1 MNMFPTLKLR
11 IKNLAKW
18 ESSTIKVLGLVELML
33 GVALLMPAVIAM
45 MYDEDPMIFVM
56 PAPILLIFGIIQYIF
71 FKRGPTLRPASG
83 LMMIFLVWWIAFFV
97 SAVPLYLYGMTVV
110 DSLFQGISGFTAT
123 GSSIMVGDPATSHS
137 LVFWTAF
144 TQWAGG
150 LAIIVL
156 FLYLIPMMGLG
167 GKAFLNN
174 ELAGSETYNFSMKI
188 SGAVSNFVAIYV
200 LLSAVEVILL
210 AINGVSVFNSVTMMF
225 STISTGGFM
234 AGGSMADYSFAVQL
248 VVLAFMFLGGTNFY
262 LHYRAINK
270 GELSAY
276 RTSQEFI
283 WAVIWVIAATVIIAA
298 SIFATGNG
306 QALDIGG
313 TLWDTF
319 FSVISFGTTTGYT
332 VVDQPFWPF
341 ATYIV
346 FWVVMLVG
354 FMSGSTSGGI
364 KIYRFL
370 IIKSYITNGVYKMF
384 HPLAVKD
391 VKMNNQSVNNDAVVS
406 AVLVISMFVG
416 AVVVSV
422 FIVMLLEPSLS
433 ISESASMAIGA
444 ISNSGVNMGPVGFND
459 LRDATKIFLAV
470 MMWVGR
476 LEVIIALLLFT
487 KTFWTDLITDV
498 KGNRAKRKK
507 V

>member
-1 MNMFPTLKLR
+1 MFHTLKLR
-11 IKNLAKW
+11 IKNIAIW
-18 ESSTIKVLGLVELML
+18 ESSTVKVLGLVELML
-33 GVALLMPAVIAM
+33 GMALLMPAVIAF
-45 MYDEDPMIFVM
+45 MYDEDPMVFIV
-56 PAPILLIFGIIQYIF
+56 PAPILLILGAFQYLF
-71 FKRGPTLRPASG
+71 FKRGQTLRPASG

-97 SAVPLYLYGMTVV
+97 SAVPLYLYGMSFV

-123 GSSIMVGDPATSHS
+123 GASIMNGISSHS
-137 LVFWTAF
+137 LVFWVAF

-174 ELAGSETYNFSMKI
+174 ELAGSESYNFSMKI

-200 LLSAVEVILL
+200 LLSAVEAILL
-210 AINGVSVFNSVTMMF
+210 VISGVSVFESVTTMF

-234 AGGSMADYSFAVQL
+234 ANGSMADYSFVVQFI
-248 VVLAFMFLGGTNFY
+248 VLAFMFLGGTNFY
-262 LHYRAINK
+262 LHYRAIYK
-270 GELSAY
+270 RELSAY

-283 WAVIWVIAATVIIAA
+283 WTVISVIASTVIIMAI
-298 SIFATGNG
+298 IFAIGNG
-306 QALDIGG
+306 QISDIGG
-313 TLWDTF
+313 TFWDTLF
-319 FSVISFGTTTGYT
+319 TVVSFGTTTGYA
-332 VVDQPFWPF
+332 VVDQPFWPI
-341 ATYIV
+341 ATYVV
-346 FWVVMLVG
+346 FWLVMLAG

-391 VKMNNQSVNNDAVVS
+391 VKMDNQSVNNDAVVS
-406 AVLVISMFVG
+406 AVLVISMFIG
-416 AVVVSV
+416 TVVVSLL
-422 FIVMLLEPSLS
+422 ITIILEPSLS
-433 ISESASMAIGA
+433 ISESTGLAVAA
-444 ISNSGVNMGPVGFND
+444 ISNSGVNMGTATFME
-459 LRDATKIFLAV
+459 LKDATKIFMAF

-487 KTFWTDLITDV
+487 KTFWSDLAMDI
-498 KGNRAKRKK
+498 KGNRAKRGKA
-507 V
+507 